1 MLLNSYF
8 NGHIWEFM
16 MRKRIVLVEDE
27 EILRQ
32 NLEEILKFND
42 FDVYSFGDGL
52 SALEQIEMIK
62 PDIIISDLMMPGI
75 DGCELLIKVKSKPD
89 TMHIPFILLSARVE
103 NSERDRCYALG
114 ANQYLI
120 KPLKTFDLIKNI
132 QSLLQY

>member
-1 MLLNSYF
+1 
-8 NGHIWEFM
+8 M
-16 MRKRIVLVEDE
+16 MRKKIVLVEDE

-42 FDVYSFGDGL
+42 FDVYSFEDGL

-75 DGCELLIKVKSKPD
+75 DGYELLSKVKSKST

-103 NSERDRCYALG
+103 KSERDRCYALG